1 MSGDYEVDAQA
12 FWTGGAAVAVIA
24 SIAAVVTQLVLQL
37 IFDTTL
43 TEGGGSELSY
53 WKTFGVAFVVSI
65 IGMGVLHLFLAGVP
79 RGKTLW
85 QLLASLV
92 LIASLI
98 PITQLD
104 SAGDNKLFLLFM
116 HLVTYLFAVP
126 TIMGMVPR
134 VAKPVER

>member
-1 MSGDYEVDAQA
+1 MSGDYEVDARA
-12 FWTGGAAVAVIA
+12 FWTGGLAVAAIA
-24 SIAAVVTQLVLQL
+24 GIAAVVTQLVLQL

-43 TEGGGSELSY
+43 TEAGGAELEY
-53 WKTFGVAFVVSI
+53 WKTFGVAFVAIVV
-65 IGMGVLHLFLAGVP
+65 GLAVLHLFLTAVP

-104 SAGDNKLFLLFM
+104 SGGENGLHLLFL
-116 HLVTYLFAVP
+116 HLITYLFAVP
-126 TIMGMVPR
+126 TIVGMLPR
-134 VAKPVER
+134 VATPVQR

>member
-1 MSGDYEVDAQA
+1 MSGDYEVDARA
-12 FWTGGAAVAVIA
+12 FWTGATAVAAIA
-24 SIAAVVTQLVLQL
+24 SMAAVVTQLVLQL

-43 TEGGGSELSY
+43 TEGSGAELSY
-53 WKTFGVAFVVSI
+53 WKTFGVAFAATLV
-65 IGMGVLHLFLAGVP
+65 GMGVLHLFLAGVP

-104 SAGDNKLFLLFM
+104 SAGDNKLFLLFL

-126 TIMGMVPR
+126 TMVGMIPR
-134 VAKPVER
+134 VAKPIQR